1 MTSGLERMGNV
12 FASLEPAGEHGEILM
27 DRQRTVAAAARQRL
41 GEGFLL
47 VTRREPFLFWE
58 NRDLQ

>member
-41 GEGFLL
+41 GAGFLL
-47 VTRREPFLFWE
+47 LTRREPILVGE